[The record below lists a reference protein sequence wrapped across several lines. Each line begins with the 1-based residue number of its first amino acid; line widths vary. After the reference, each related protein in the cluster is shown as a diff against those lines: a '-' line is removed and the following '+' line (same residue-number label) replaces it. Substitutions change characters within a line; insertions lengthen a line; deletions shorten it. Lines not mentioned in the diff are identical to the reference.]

1 MKSVLKKTTVAFALF
16 LIFTSVLAFLMFI
29 DLSSG
34 GGRAFAAKKKS
45 KSAASKSAPAK
56 KSEAASYPGVEIIAD
71 DVFIYKKGISY
82 YENSEFLKACEY
94 FKYIKEK
101 RPASFYYDISIYLCG
116 ESYKKSGKESLA
128 VENYLYLIEKC
139 PASTLCAEAR
149 HTLADIYKKKGL
161 SGEAVKYYKQL
172 LDFHPQSFWAEEAR
186 AFLKYNSVSQNAFQP
201 DYSHRNQAVIHE
213 EIKPD
218 SGRAADDKKSSTAAA
233 ALDSVNSL
241 DSIDFNSLGLDTY
254 ISGRREY
261 EPVDYGGA
269 DLSLYR
275 DGLKFH
281 EIKNYG
287 KAKWCYQRLIIKYK
301 NSLWYP
307 NSFYMLAACY
317 LSEGDTKAAIRF
329 YSAALIYAKDA
340 GLIIEVKNNLADL
353 LFSDGQ
359 YLLALRYYESLVETT
374 GDKERVMQFFF
385 LIGECHTKTGN
396 YEMAAKA
403 YARVALEG
411 AAPRASLQ
419 NKIPAASGVNNDK
432 DAGAANDKVK
442 FVKTISPQ
450 LKINIDEGVSEFSAG
465 KYLKSISF
473 FERILVENPD
483 EAACYWYLALSY
495 NQLEK
500 NERAVGYLQKYISLI
515 SADKSEQSLKSLKQA
530 YSTLAYIYIKEN
542 RFEEARSQYLNIISL
557 DPTSSAAISAREA
570 LKRTDVIKKRAAESE
585 AGQNER

>member
-1 MKSVLKKTTVAFALF
+1 MKSVFKKTAGMFALF
-16 LIFTSVLAFLMFI
+16 LIFTSVPAFLMFI

-34 GGRAFAAKKKS
+34 GGLAFAAKKKGKSVVS
-45 KSAASKSAPAK
+45 KSVPVK
-56 KSEAASYPGVEIIAD
+56 KSEAASYPGAEIIAD

-82 YENSEFLKACEY
+82 YENSDYLKACEY
-94 FKYIKEK
+94 FRYIKEK
-101 RPASFYYDISIYLCG
+101 RLSSFYYDISIYLCG

-128 VENYLYLIEKC
+128 VENYLYLLEKC
-139 PASTLCAEAR
+139 PTSTLCAEAR
-149 HTLADIYKKKGL
+149 HTLADIYKRKGL
-161 SGEAVKYYKQL
+161 SGEAIKYYKQL

-186 AFLKYNSVSQNAFQP
+186 AFLKYNSVSQSAPQP
-201 DYSHRNQAVIHE
+201 DYSHRKLLTIHE
-213 EIKPD
+213 EIKPG
-218 SGRAADDKKSSTAAA
+218 SGHAADDKKSSTAAA
-233 ALDSVNSL
+233 VLDSVNSL

-340 GLIIEVKNNLADL
+340 ALIIEVKNNLADL
-353 LFSDGQ
+353 LFSDAQ
-359 YLLALRYYESLVETT
+359 YLLALRYYESLIETA
-374 GDKERVMQFFF
+374 GDKERMMQLFF
-385 LIGECHTKTGN
+385 LIGECHTKIGN

-411 AAPRASLQ
+411 AAPRVPLQ
-419 NKIPAASGVNNDK
+419 DKIPAASGVKNDK
-432 DAGAANDKVK
+432 GTGIANDKVK

-465 KYLKSISF
+465 RYLKSISF

-483 EAACYWYLALSY
+483 EAACFWYLALSY

-500 NERAVGYLQKYISLI
+500 TERAVGYLQKYISLI

-557 DPTSSAAISAREA
+557 DSTSSAAISAREA
-570 LKRTDVIKKRAAESE
+570 LKRIDVIKKRSAESE
-585 AGQNER
+585 AGQN

>member
-1 MKSVLKKTTVAFALF
+1 MKSVFKKTAGAFALF
-16 LIFTSVLAFLMFI
+16 IIYISAPVFLIFI

-34 GGRAFAAKKKS
+34 GGPAFAAKKKS
-45 KSAASKSAPAK
+45 KSAASKSVPAK

-82 YENSEFLKACEY
+82 YENSDYDKACEY

-116 ESYKKSGKESLA
+116 ESYKKSGKECLA
-128 VENYLYLIEKC
+128 AENYLYLLEKC

-149 HTLADIYKKKGL
+149 HTLADIYKRKGL
-161 SGEAVKYYKQL
+161 SGDAIKYYKQL
-172 LDFHPQSFWAEEAR
+172 LEFHPQSFWAEEAR
-186 AFLKYNSVSQNAFQP
+186 AFLKYNSVSREAAQP
-201 DYSHRNQAVIHE
+201 DYSPRKSAVIHE
-213 EIKPD
+213 EIKPV
-218 SGRAADDKKSSTAAA
+218 SRRPADGIKTAEAGA
-233 ALDSVNSL
+233 ALDTINSA

-307 NSFYMLAACY
+307 NSFYMLGACY
-317 LSEGDTKAAIRF
+317 LAEGDTKAAIRF

-359 YLLALRYYESLVETT
+359 YLLALRYYESLIETAR
-374 GDKERVMQFFF
+374 DKERMMQLFF

-396 YEMAAKA
+396 YEMAAKS

-411 AAPRASLQ
+411 ALPRAPLHGKVQ
-419 NKIPAASGVNNDK
+419 AAGAKNDK
-432 DAGAANDKVK
+432 DEGAADDKVK

-450 LKINIDEGVSEFSAG
+450 LKINIGEGVNEFNAG

-473 FERILVENPD
+473 FERVLVENPD
-483 EAACYWYLALSY
+483 EAICFWYLALSY

-500 NERAVGYLQKYISLI
+500 NDRAIGYLQKYISLI
-515 SADKSEQSLKSLKQA
+515 STDKSEQNLKTLKQA

-542 RFEEARSQYLNIISL
+542 RFEEARTQYLSIISL
-557 DPTSSAAISAREA
+557 DSTSASALSAREA
-570 LKRTDVIKKRAAESE
+570 LKRIDVIKKRAGEK
-585 AGQNER
+585 NE